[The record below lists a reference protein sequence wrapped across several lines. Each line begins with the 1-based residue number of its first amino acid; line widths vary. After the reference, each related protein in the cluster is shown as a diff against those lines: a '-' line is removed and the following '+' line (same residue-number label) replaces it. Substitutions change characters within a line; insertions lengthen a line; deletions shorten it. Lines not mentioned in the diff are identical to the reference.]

1 MPRSE
6 YLPLN
11 TQRQALLLGII
22 VKVIKGNVLHDEFSF
37 VVKMRTCAAHLSF
50 TIPLLSAITTTFH
63 FGIFLLKT
71 NDSIELTVIKE
82 GYPHPIYGL
91 YLSFEGMTISLS
103 FTRNLHFT
111 WQL

>member
-22 VKVIKGNVLHDEFSF
+22 VKVIKSNVLHDEFSF
-37 VVKMRTCAAHLSF
+37 VVNMRTCAAHLSF

-71 NDSIELTVIKE
+71 NDGIELTVIKD
-82 GYPHPIYGL
+82 GYSHPIYR
-91 YLSFEGMTISLS
+91 ISLS
-103 FTRNLHFT
+103 LKE
-111 WQL
+111 